1 MTHFFQR
8 SAQIQAIAI
17 LLATTAL
24 CATPTLAAV
33 HHRAKAEAPPTAA
46 NGKIVS
52 QKGERASY
60 VVKKGDT
67 LEKIADQL
75 DTTVEELMT
84 TNKLK
89 KTSVLQPG
97 DVLKGPVVSS
107 KAYVVTKG
115 DTVFSIAKRFHVT
128 VEQLREENDLSAK
141 TPIRPGQKIRLPSEY
156 RTPTVEAADDQP
168 EKPSKSGKTAK
179 AEADKS
185 DQSEADAKPTKGHKK
200 PPAATASE
208 ESPPA
213 GGGTVTT
220 REAKGETYKA
230 KKGDTLA
237 KIADRLDTDVGTL
250 KRLNHVKGS
259 AVHVGQVYRGPSFAE
274 HIYTAQPGDT
284 LASIASRFGVS
295 VASLRAEN
303 ELSKRVLSVR
313 SGQKVF
319 LPDGY
324 RDREAPAPTRSDR
337 GDRSEHYPTVYPPGR
352 GEPAL
357 PAHPIPYSVTPGAEA
372 APTTPGPTDA
382 QIQQLSK
389 GRFQWPLTGQ
399 ILSEFGPKPGG
410 QSNDGINIQADAGAP
425 VRAAADGEVIYAG
438 DIVPGFGNL
447 VLLRHA
453 DGWATVYGN
462 LGRIDVK
469 MQQKVTQGQQ
479 IGQAGMSGGV
489 SEPQLH
495 FEARYQPNASERARS
510 VNPKLVLPPR

>member
-1 MTHFFQR
+1 MTHFFPR
-8 SAQIQAIAI
+8 SALI
-17 LLATTAL
+17 LLATSSLATAL
-24 CATPTLAAV
+24 CVSPALAAT
-33 HHRAKAEAPPTAA
+33 HHARKADTPPVAA
-46 NGKIVS
+46 NGKIVAE
-52 QKGERASY
+52 KGERASY

-67 LEKIADQL
+67 LAKIADEL
-75 DTTVEELMT
+75 DTTIDELMK

-97 DVLKGPVVSS
+97 DVLKGPVVAK

-128 VEQLREENDLSAK
+128 VDQLREENDLSTKAS
-141 TPIRPGQKIRLPSEY
+141 IRPGQQIRLPGEY
-156 RTPTVEAADDQP
+156 RTPSVEAAGDQ
-168 EKPSKSGKTAK
+168 ADK
-179 AEADKS
+179 AED
-185 DQSEADAKPTKGHKK
+185 EPAKPTKGHKNK
-200 PPAATASE
+200 PSATTSE
-208 ESPPA
+208 ESPPT
-213 GGGTVTT
+213 GGGTIVT
-220 REAKGETYKA
+220 REAKGESYKA
-230 KKGDTLA
+230 RRGDTLA
-237 KIADRLDTDVGTL
+237 KIADRLDTDVSEL

-259 AVHVGQVYRGPSFAE
+259 AVHAGQVYHGPSFAE

-284 LASIASRFGVS
+284 LASIAARFGVS

-324 RDREAPAPTRSDR
+324 RDREAPASMQAPSRTPSDR
-337 GDRSEHYPTVYPPGR
+337 GDRAEHYPTVYPPGR

-357 PAHPIPYSVTPGAEA
+357 PAHPIPYAPPPGVETP
-372 APTTPGPTDA
+372 PSTMPGPSDA
-382 QIQQLSK
+382 QVQQMAK
-389 GRFQWPLTGQ
+389 GRFQWPLTGM

-410 QSNDGINIQADAGAP
+410 QTNAGINIQADAGAP

-438 DIVPGFGNL
+438 DSVPGAGNL

-489 SEPQLH
+489 PEPQLH
-495 FEARYQPNASERARS
+495 FEVRYQPNQVDRARP
-510 VNPKLVLPPR
+510 VDPKLALPPR